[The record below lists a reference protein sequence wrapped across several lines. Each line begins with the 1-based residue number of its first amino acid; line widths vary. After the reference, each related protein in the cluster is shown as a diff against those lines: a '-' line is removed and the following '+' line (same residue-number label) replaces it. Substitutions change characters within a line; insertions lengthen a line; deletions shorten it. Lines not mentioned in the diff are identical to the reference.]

1 MSVLILP
8 NQPQNDEEVLVA
20 IFNYLQMPKP
30 HYNQRHRIENMEKIL
45 GAFTALELNKRKKSN
60 SLIMTP

>member
-1 MSVLILP
+1 MSALILP

>member
-30 HYNQRHRIENMEKIL
+30 HFNQRHRIENMEKIL

-60 SLIMTP
+60 SLIVAP